1 MRQNLNNGIQGSNQI
16 DVRERNERLVLTILR
31 YQGALPKAEIARK
44 TGLSA
49 QTTSVIM
56 RSLEDEGLLEKCE
69 KVRGKIGQP
78 SIPMQLSPGGVYFFG
93 LKVGRRSIELVLVD
107 FTGTVLE
114 YRKQTYKY
122 PTPDG
127 TIEFTKKN
135 VAEILEKYSK
145 KDGFRIGG
153 LGIALPYFLWEWASV
168 IGVKDEEMAAWKDC
182 DLVHEFSA
190 YFDFP
195 ILLGNDASC
204 ACGAELVFGNSDL
217 PSEFLYLY
225 FGYFIGGGVVIGNRL
240 FTGPSGNS
248 GALGPLPIDG
258 VNGNQK
264 QLIDIASLGSLERN
278 LLRAGEDS
286 EAIWS
291 NNEEWNIN
299 PDYIEEWLQ
308 EIIPA
313 TAHAIASAVS
323 IIDFQTILVD
333 GSMPSQYVDEIV
345 TRLKLY
351 LDEFNMSGL
360 VKPEIQSGSLGVRA
374 RPLGAASLPLTDK
387 YLLN

>member
-1 MRQNLNNGIQGSNQI
+1 MRQKLNNGIQGSNQI

-145 KDGFRIGG
+145 RDGFRIGG

-168 IGVKDEEMAAWKDC
+168 IGVKDEEMAAWNC
-182 DLVHEFSA
+182 
-190 YFDFP
+190 
-195 ILLGNDASC
+195 LLYTS
-204 ACGAELVFGNSDL
+204 
-217 PSEFLYLY
+217 PSP
-225 FGYFIGGGVVIGNRL
+225 R
-240 FTGPSGNS
+240 
-248 GALGPLPIDG
+248 DR
-258 VNGNQK
+258 QK
-264 QLIDIASLGSLERN
+264 SR
-278 LLRAGEDS
+278 
-286 EAIWS
+286 
-291 NNEEWNIN
+291 
-299 PDYIEEWLQ
+299 
-308 EIIPA
+308 
-313 TAHAIASAVS
+313 
-323 IIDFQTILVD
+323 
-333 GSMPSQYVDEIV
+333 MPS
-345 TRLKLY
+345 
-351 LDEFNMSGL
+351 S
-360 VKPEIQSGSLGVRA
+360 A
-374 RPLGAASLPLTDK
+374 
-387 YLLN
+387 